1 MVPVKHG
8 TLDVADNVRV
18 KNPLV
23 LSFGPGVYIGFKML
37 VLLKVPSP
45 VLDQDIVLYCVTSAL
60 SWRGF
65 HYRQNLYFLQRLE
78 FLVVVEL

>member
-60 SWRGF
+60 SWRGIS
-65 HYRQNLYFLQRLE
+65 LQAKSVFSPKVRILGSC
-78 FLVVVEL
+78 